1 MSQTTSYAYTADGD
15 LTSIEEPLNKV
26 TTFTNDA
33 IGRRISATDSEG
45 YTVLAEYDNF
55 DRPTKVTYPDGT
67 NDILE
72 YNLLDLVATTDRN
85 GRRAT
90 FQFDASQRLTQVTD
104 PKGGLTLLGYGASN
118 NPTSLTDP
126 GGRVTSFG
134 YDVQSRPVLKQYAG
148 GASESY
154 TYMLC
159 CGLPRTVTDALGHSK
174 TMSYNLDNTLKGVTY
189 SGSTP
194 GVTYNYDTVLPRV
207 VSMTDGT
214 GQTTMTYGAFGSPG
228 ANQVASI
235 SGPYGDSATF
245 TYDVAGRPQSQTVN
259 GSAENVTYDDLW
271 RPTSS
276 TNALDTFNM
285 TYLGKTGQVTGVNS
299 TAGPSMA
306 YTYGTNAQDRRLTQI
321 KNLGRAG
328 DALSQFDYQYDA
340 VGQITKLTET
350 VGAGNTTGGG
360 GGDPCHDKCCHKG
373 KCCKKNK
380 CCKKKCCKGKGD
392 CGKSH
397 CNKRH
402 NDEDDDDDRYGLAAP
417 FDLRLLN
424 GLLGVG
430 IASLWGGLLWQFARR
445 PRTTTSRLAQ
455 VTSAALISA
464 LALNGCIFSGG
475 GATTATTNV
484 YDFTYDRLGQLIGVD
499 LNQTA
504 QERYVFDDSGN
515 LTSLTVGNTTTSFA
529 ANSLNQQTAPGTHV
543 YDAKGQKTTLD
554 GKTFEWDDQ
563 GRVTAIVQ
571 GTTRSEFAYDGMSR
585 RTKITELSNGTV
597 TSKKLYFWLGGTIVC
612 ERDGLVSGFPI
623 TKQYFGQGEVR
634 GATKLYYA
642 MDHLGSIRELVDSAG
657 TVQAEYRYSTYGE
670 RTKTSGNLESD
681 WGYAG
686 LWHHQ
691 ASGLDLATYRLYD
704 AANKRWISRDPLGEG
719 VDYNLYRYC
728 GNNPIN
734 WRDPAG
740 LDRHLEYFTL
750 FEQGITQDG
759 DSIYFNWD
767 LRLST
772 SNGEDSLGG
781 ASLIHTLY
789 VPSAKGWVKV
799 GTDRQETGPM
809 KNREVRRLKFQIKPW
824 ACDGIPK
831 AIAIK
836 VITELDGG
844 KKTYSRESEYTI
856 ELGLKYRAY
865 RVQNDRTIPEIWQDS
880 WRIDRNSRN

>member
-1 MSQTTSYAYTADGD
+1 MIPA
-15 LTSIEEPLNKV
+15 
-26 TTFTNDA
+26 
-33 IGRRISATDSEG
+33 
-45 YTVLAEYDNF
+45 
-55 DRPTKVTYPDGT
+55 
-67 NDILE
+67 
-72 YNLLDLVATTDRN
+72 
-85 GRRAT
+85 
-90 FQFDASQRLTQVTD
+90 
-104 PKGGLTLLGYGASN
+104 LLGLIAPVAAVKVLSGFVRAAGA
-118 NPTSLTDP
+118 
-126 GGRVTSFG
+126 
-134 YDVQSRPVLKQYAG
+134 
-148 GASESY
+148 
-154 TYMLC
+154 
-159 CGLPRTVTDALGHSK
+159 AL
-174 TMSYNLDNTLKGVTY
+174 
-189 SGSTP
+189 
-194 GVTYNYDTVLPRV
+194 R
-207 VSMTDGT
+207 
-214 GQTTMTYGAFGSPG
+214 
-228 ANQVASI
+228 
-235 SGPYGDSATF
+235 SA
-245 TYDVAGRPQSQTVN
+245 
-259 GSAENVTYDDLW
+259 
-271 RPTSS
+271 
-276 TNALDTFNM
+276 
-285 TYLGKTGQVTGVNS
+285 
-299 TAGPSMA
+299 
-306 YTYGTNAQDRRLTQI
+306 
-321 KNLGRAG
+321 
-328 DALSQFDYQYDA
+328 
-340 VGQITKLTET
+340 
-350 VGAGNTTGGG
+350 
-360 GGDPCHDKCCHKG
+360 
-373 KCCKKNK
+373 
-380 CCKKKCCKGKGD
+380 
-392 CGKSH
+392 
-397 CNKRH
+397 
-402 NDEDDDDDRYGLAAP
+402 AAP
-417 FDLRLLN
+417 
-424 GLLGVG
+424 V
-430 IASLWGGLLWQFARR
+430 SLPSPSVVEKAAEV
-445 PRTTTSRLAQ
+445 SEQ
-455 VTSAALISA
+455 VS
-464 LALNGCIFSGG
+464 
-475 GATTATTNV
+475 
-484 YDFTYDRLGQLIGVD
+484 
-499 LNQTA
+499 
-504 QERYVFDDSGN
+504 DSP
-515 LTSLTVGNTTTSFA
+515 V
-529 ANSLNQQTAPGTHV
+529 
-543 YDAKGQKTTLD
+543 
-554 GKTFEWDDQ
+554 
-563 GRVTAIVQ
+563 I
-571 GTTRSEFAYDGMSR
+571 FAYDGMSR